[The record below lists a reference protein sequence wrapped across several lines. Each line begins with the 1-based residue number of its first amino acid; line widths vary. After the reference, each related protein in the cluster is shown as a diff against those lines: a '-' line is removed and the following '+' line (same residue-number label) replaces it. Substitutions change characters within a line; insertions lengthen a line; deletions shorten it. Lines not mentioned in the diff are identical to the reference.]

1 MSYEKFITDF
11 LNIEPQRLQKC
22 ISSTSEDGEITVR
35 IRLKPQNVNCPY
47 CKNTAKIHGYY
58 TRKLTHSTFAN
69 RKCFIVYEQRR
80 YICKECEFTFNEQNP
95 FIHTREQLTYETK
108 INILKDLK
116 HPEETYT
123 NVAKRYNVSVN
134 RVIRLFEN
142 HVNIPRKKL
151 PTVLSIDEHYF
162 PSSDYKAKYCCLF
175 MDFISGEIIDV
186 LPDRRKNYLMNY
198 FSTIRTET
206 LNYSTQRSELNNVHF
221 ISIDMYEVYRN
232 IAKMYFPKAIVCADS
247 FHIPKHL
254 TDDFNKVRLR
264 CRRSTEN
271 TTLQYWL
278 VKLRYIFQHNM
289 DLDNPPRYNKAMNRY
304 MNLRDIREMLFYEF
318 PDLKIAYELKEYYVN
333 LNAACKLQEAE
344 KAIDEAITIF
354 SNCGIP
360 EYDEFY
366 NLLIN
371 WRDEVIN
378 SFTEING
385 RRINNS
391 YMESKNR
398 LVEKLI
404 YNASG
409 FRNFSRT
416 RNRILYCLNKKDRF
430 KI

>member
-47 CKNTAKIHGYY
+47 CNNTTKIHGYY

-151 PTVLSIDEHYF
+151 PTVLSTDEHYF

-247 FHIPKHL
+247 FHVLKHL

-318 PDLKIAYELKEYYVN
+318 PDLKIAYELK
-333 LNAACKLQEAE
+333 
-344 KAIDEAITIF
+344 
-354 SNCGIP
+354 
-360 EYDEFY
+360 
-366 NLLIN
+366 
-371 WRDEVIN
+371 
-378 SFTEING
+378 
-385 RRINNS
+385 
-391 YMESKNR
+391 
-398 LVEKLI
+398 
-404 YNASG
+404 
-409 FRNFSRT
+409 
-416 RNRILYCLNKKDRF
+416 
-430 KI
+430 

>member
-1 MSYEKFITDF
+1 
-11 LNIEPQRLQKC
+11 
-22 ISSTSEDGEITVR
+22 
-35 IRLKPQNVNCPY
+35 
-47 CKNTAKIHGYY
+47 
-58 TRKLTHSTFAN
+58 
-69 RKCFIVYEQRR
+69 
-80 YICKECEFTFNEQNP
+80 
-95 FIHTREQLTYETK
+95 
-108 INILKDLK
+108 
-116 HPEETYT
+116 
-123 NVAKRYNVSVN
+123 
-134 RVIRLFEN
+134 
-142 HVNIPRKKL
+142 
-151 PTVLSIDEHYF
+151 
-162 PSSDYKAKYCCLF
+162 
-175 MDFISGEIIDV
+175 
-186 LPDRRKNYLMNY
+186 
-198 FSTIRTET
+198 
-206 LNYSTQRSELNNVHF
+206 
-221 ISIDMYEVYRN
+221 MYEVYRN

-247 FHIPKHL
+247 FHILKHL